1 MLRILVVEDNLINQ
15 KITISMLKNFNMK
28 YVISGNAVEALENLK
43 REAFDCILMDIN
55 LPDLN
60 GIEVTN
66 QIRQTERNLG
76 TYTPIIAVTGNNQP
90 GDEEK
95 ILHAGFD
102 YYISK
107 PVNHNLLLEV
117 LLKIYE
123 GKHIDNKVNT
133 NFDNSLSQYTMQE
146 QIVNRVLF
154 AENFHYFDK
163 EVTLEI
169 LDMFFTEYP
178 ERLEKLKRFI
188 ASGDLESTRL
198 TAHSLKGVIS
208 NFSAPKVVEVIRKIE
223 EDSRNQKA
231 ENLPSLLHEFSQVG
245 GKMIQEL
252 TEIREDYVE

>member
-15 KITISMLKNFNMK
+15 KITISMLKKFNMN
-28 YVISGNAVEALENLK
+28 YVISGNAQEALAHLQ
-43 REAFDCILMDIN
+43 RESFDCILMDIN

-60 GIEVTN
+60 GIDVTN
-66 QIRQTERNLG
+66 QIRNTEKTLG

-107 PVNHNLLLEV
+107 PVNHNILLEV

-123 GKHIDNKVNT
+123 DKHSDNKDNT
-133 NFDNSLSQYTMQE
+133 NIDQPLSQFTMQE
-146 QIVNRVLF
+146 QIVNRNLF
-154 AENFHYFDK
+154 IDNFHYFDK

-178 ERLEKLKRFI
+178 ERLEKLKRYI
-188 ASGDLESTRL
+188 ASGDLESTRI

-208 NFSAPKVVEVIRKIE
+208 NFSAPSVVEVIRKIE

-231 ENLPSLLHEFSQVG
+231 ENLPLLLQEFTNVG
-245 GKMIQEL
+245 GKMIEEL
-252 TEIREDYVE
+252 KSIREEYVE